1 MSRTYTNYRWEK
13 PGRKG
18 DRYLYKRDVVWPE
31 TPWRTVESQLIATVT
46 YDGNAESPH
55 WGKWH
60 VNFGAQSPAIARLRY
75 QEIPVFSRKEDA
87 MAWAVAM
94 LRLEGAI

>member
-1 MSRTYTNYRWEK
+1 MPSYTNYRWEK

-46 YDGNAESPH
+46 YDGNSESPH

-60 VNFGAQSPAIARLRY
+60 INFGAQSPAIARLRY